1 MLDLCPRFILKY
13 FAGANKKY
21 FCYIFTAL
29 IIGVAAI
36 FYNSGIWQQ
45 SGIFTSGYSFLSRIR
60 AVLHIGGRC
69 PLCGGTRSF
78 LSLFSGNLREAL
90 HYSIFGT
97 FVFFI
102 VYLLLPFRLLL
113 ACGVKNYL
121 LNRVKALDW
130 WLEERF
136 LYFLAITSG
145 LQWLLDYLGLWRW
158 YA

>member
-1 MLDLCPRFILKY
+1 MGKFKCPPKTKRTL
-13 FAGANKKY
+13 N
-21 FCYIFTAL
+21 CSTDSV
-29 IIGVAAI
+29 GV
-36 FYNSGIWQQ
+36 
-45 SGIFTSGYSFLSRIR
+45 
-60 AVLHIGGRC
+60 
-69 PLCGGTRSF
+69 
-78 LSLFSGNLREAL
+78 
-90 HYSIFGT
+90 T